1 MKVGILQV
9 SVGECISDANNYV
22 DMQRVSYILGKY
34 GYFVNAAICLSDEN
48 DINGTFSYL
57 RGICDAVL
65 VCGKIE
71 SFYNVAG
78 TKYEIDRK
86 LSAFLLDGVP
96 CAVSETCDDEF
107 IADSLIP
114 MLNSRCKTFYA
125 TNVFRTIGKTE
136 QQLRSALKDYIKN
149 RNKISVKFVSRPP
162 ECTVLVRYS
171 NKTQKDTVQNFLSEI
186 TDILHDCT
194 YSYSDVDISEKV
206 ADLLIKREKTLGLAE
221 SFTGGH
227 IAATLVGFA
236 GISSSFKESVVC
248 YDNKVKHKRLNV
260 SQYILDNHGAVS
272 VETAYEMAANLL
284 LDGQYDYV
292 VATTGN
298 AGPASEKP
306 GETGVCYI
314 AVGNKENIDIY
325 PCRFEGD
332 RQTVINSGVKTA
344 LYHLYDRISKDFVKA
359 DMTETTD

>member
-1 MKVGILQV
+1 M
-9 SVGECISDANNYV
+9 
-22 DMQRVSYILGKY
+22 
-34 GYFVNAAICLSDEN
+34 
-48 DINGTFSYL
+48 
-57 RGICDAVL
+57 
-65 VCGKIE
+65 
-71 SFYNVAG
+71 
-78 TKYEIDRK
+78 
-86 LSAFLLDGVP
+86 
-96 CAVSETCDDEF
+96 
-107 IADSLIP
+107 
-114 MLNSRCKTFYA
+114 
-125 TNVFRTIGKTE
+125 
-136 QQLRSALKDYIKN
+136 
-149 RNKISVKFVSRPP
+149 
-162 ECTVLVRYS
+162 
-171 NKTQKDTVQNFLSEI
+171 
-186 TDILHDCT
+186 
-194 YSYSDVDISEKV
+194 
-206 ADLLIKREKTLGLAE
+206 
-221 SFTGGH
+221 
-227 IAATLVGFA
+227 
-236 GISSSFKESVVC
+236 
-248 YDNKVKHKRLNV
+248 